1 MRWAWTQL
9 QISQALAAVSE
20 IESAAPAKRQRRGE
34 NKGSSQTSSV
44 RDDTSFET
52 ESTGTSSLAHQ
63 IPPGP
68 APACPNPEI
77 DLPELQLLPFLDD
90 CLETLPFDFIPPDN
104 GLLGADFHEHS
115 FEALTGPFD
124 CSSNRWGCSEE
135 ATSQAPLEVQSNVSS
150 IAELPPLNV
159 MSHTSISISGS
170 AETDSERDWTRRPKR
185 RRISSDWSRRQSSSL
200 SPFSIDQSMIARSND
215 QIISTSLLQIY
226 HDVLEHNLSCWLN
239 EVTCPFGTNR
249 RDLDRAN
256 TLVEWGSSWTN
267 RILRR
272 TMKLDRVSQSTKLIQ
287 LTKQQD
293 SATARALHLSIMAF
307 ATQWA
312 QGSRRQKERYS
323 SLADVIE
330 DDGSDE
336 IVNGFAEEFDRH
348 MQRNVWEQAQQA
360 LQEVADVESY
370 RVVCA
375 EMIFGLTQKP
385 LTRDDEPV
393 VSDSFEAPEESFDAN
408 LMADE
413 ITCIIERG
421 GPPIHLERA
430 ARKMHALKYRY
441 EAERKGLIGR
451 RGNSR
456 KAKLHSSMSNEDRG
470 TIDLL
475 YWLTVMFDTV
485 SSVMSERPVVVSDAN
500 SQHDGARQSL
510 DDGQWDVPSF
520 IQDSLDKPSFR
531 AHWPCSYEAA
541 AEAVT
546 RSAPVKV
553 LMFRHVAYL
562 QSILRRGEK
571 GERVEE
577 IVEKSASVY
586 RYWNMTQ

>member
-9 QISQALAAVSE
+9 QVSQALAVASESVSV
-20 IESAAPAKRQRRGE
+20 APSKRQRRGQ
-34 NKGSSQTSSV
+34 NKESCQTPSI
-44 RDDTSFET
+44 RDDASFET
-52 ESTGTSSLAHQ
+52 ESTGTSGFTHQ
-63 IPPGP
+63 LPSCP
-68 APACPNPEI
+68 APACPNAEI
-77 DLPELQLLPFLDD
+77 DLQELQLMPFLDD
-90 CLETLPFDFIPPDN
+90 CLEALPFNFIPPGN
-104 GLLGADFHEHS
+104 GLLGADFHDPS
-115 FEALTGPFD
+115 FEDVTGPFD
-124 CSSNRWGCSEE
+124 CSSNQWGSSEK
-135 ATSQAPLEVQSNVSS
+135 ATSQAPLELQSDISS

-159 MSHTSISISGS
+159 ANHTSASTSGS
-170 AETDSERDWTRRPKR
+170 AEADGERDWTRRPKR
-185 RRISSDWSRRQSSSL
+185 RRISSDWSLRPSSSL
-200 SPFSIDQSMIARSND
+200 SPFSVDQSMIARSND
-215 QIISTSLLQIY
+215 QLISTSLLQIY
-226 HDVLEHNLSCWLN
+226 HDVLEHNLSCWLS
-239 EVTCPFGTNR
+239 EVTCPFRTSQK
-249 RDLDRAN
+249 DLDKAN

-272 TMKLDRVSQSTKLIQ
+272 TMNLDRVSQSTKLIQ
-287 LTKQQD
+287 LTRQQD
-293 SATARALHLSIMAF
+293 SAIARALHLSIMAF

-312 QGSRRQKERYS
+312 QGSRRQKERYP
-323 SLADVIE
+323 SLSDGIK

-336 IVNGFAEEFDRH
+336 ISNGFAEEFDRH

-360 LQEVADVESY
+360 LQEVAEVESY
-370 RVVCA
+370 RLVCA

-385 LTRDDEPV
+385 LAHDDESIA
-393 VSDSFEAPEESFDAN
+393 SDSFGASEGTFDAD
-408 LMADE
+408 LMADD
-413 ITCIIERG
+413 IASIIEGG
-421 GPPIHLERA
+421 GPPIHMERA

-456 KAKLHSSMSNEDRG
+456 KAKLLSSMSDEDRG
-470 TIDLL
+470 TIGLL

-485 SSVMSERPVVVSDAN
+485 SAAMSERPVVVSDTN
-500 SQHDGARQSL
+500 SQHDDARQSP

-546 RSAPVKV
+546 KSAPVKV

-562 QSILRRGEK
+562 QSILRRGERGDK
-571 GERVEE
+571 VEE